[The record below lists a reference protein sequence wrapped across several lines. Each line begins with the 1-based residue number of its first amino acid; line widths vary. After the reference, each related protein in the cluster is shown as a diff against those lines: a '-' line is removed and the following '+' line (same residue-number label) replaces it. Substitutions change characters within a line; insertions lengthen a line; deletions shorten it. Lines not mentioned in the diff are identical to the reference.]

1 MWNQGPRDGFYLHWD
16 GNNDSLFE
24 RNISASLTAGVT
36 EESVNF
42 PNLERVARWLQE
54 LPPPAY
60 PFDVDGEAVA
70 EVGPG
75 SILGERSVVEH
86 GLRTSTLT
94 ARTAVKVAIAD
105 ADDIRPEALHELTS
119 HHRREDDTSV

>member
-1 MWNQGPRDGFYLHWD
+1 MRDGKKPKIRKIAEGEHLVRQGEPGEELFLLLD
-16 GNNDSLFE
+16 GV
-24 RNISASLTAGVT
+24 LTV
-36 EESVNF
+36 
-42 PNLERVARWLQE
+42 
-54 LPPPAY
+54 
-60 PFDVDGEAVA
+60 DVDGEAVA

-119 HHRREDDTSV
+119 HHRREDGTSA